1 MKPEVLV
8 VAGSYAEHMH
18 QLYLSRVHTDIVLVV
33 GSVGFPAHR
42 FVLAACSRAFYRL
55 LAADLMARSTSDSS
69 MVSSLG
75 DFADETECLVR
86 AEQKTCKRRAS
97 CQALP
102 SARELDHPAFHCIR
116 NVQPEGQTVVTLSKL
131 VTPGAMHQCLQF
143 AYTGT
148 IDRSALN
155 LQETREAA
163 EFLELPQL
171 LILLTKHPF
180 VGPDHPDETYENFLK
195 RRLQDICLDQGLFA
209 DVIFE
214 LDDGAC
220 AAHKAMLTARCDVMK
235 AMFSGD
241 FRESQAKVVSVT
253 NHKSNRLS
261 LICRLQ
267 FSDRISGSSRVHL
280 PQVAL
285 FSVHR

>member
-1 MKPEVLV
+1 MQRPLLQAPFKPPPPLKPAVMIALSTYTENLR
-8 VAGSYAEHMH
+8 
-18 QLYLSRVHTDIVLVV
+18 QLWLNRTHTDLVLVV

-42 FVLAACSRAFYRL
+42 FVLAASSRAFYWL
-55 LAADLMARSTSDSS
+55 FTLDLMARSTSDSS

-75 DFADETECLVR
+75 DFADDTECLVR
-86 AEQKTCKRRAS
+86 SEQKTCKRRAS

-102 SARELDHPAFHCIR
+102 TGKELDHPAFQCIR

-131 VTPGAMHQCLQF
+131 VSPGAMQQCLQF

-148 IDRSALN
+148 VDRSALN
-155 LQETREAA
+155 LQETRQAA

-171 LILLTKHPF
+171 LILLAKHPF
-180 VGPDHPDETYENFLK
+180 VAPDRPDDTYENYLK
-195 RRLQDICLDQGLFA
+195 RRLQDVCLDQGLFA
-209 DVIFE
+209 DVVFE

-241 FRESQAKVVSVT
+241 FRESQAKVVS
-253 NHKSNRLS
+253 
-261 LICRLQ
+261 
-267 FSDRISGSSRVHL
+267 
-280 PQVAL
+280 
-285 FSVHR
+285 